1 MQQRRFLGMPMAWD
15 FTALWP
21 RRIQGRLW
29 NAQEDRILE
38 PKPFGVGWS
47 VKFHAL
53 GRRLGLIRSTR
64 RES

>member
-1 MQQRRFLGMPMAWD
+1 MLQKRFLGMPMAWD
-15 FTALWP
+15 FAALRP
-21 RRIQGRLW
+21 RRIVGRLW

-47 VKFHAL
+47 VNFHAL

-64 RES
+64 RKS